1 MKRLHLFYA
10 LVLFSI
16 LISCENL
23 FDEKN
28 ESYVGH
34 FYLWLSKDNS
44 IQKIEKDSII
54 IGDSVST
61 GVQMMFFTDRI
72 IDYCKFNN
80 NEPTMEWFNDNFIWL
95 NPEILIGGENLFEWS
110 LNGIVFK
117 ETFKYEDSLF
127 VLTYPASGTKIRSD
141 KSISLKWQPSK
152 NSNSKI
158 KIVLSLKNDLNSHE
172 NFFPEVYEVDDKKGT
187 YQISLTKLSEHLKPG
202 KILEAK
208 VERYFYKEIKK
219 EGDLYLIKFSTFH
232 IVNYPVIE

>member
-95 NPEILIGGENLFEWS
+95 NPEILIGGENHFEWS

-117 ETFKYEDSLF
+117 ETFKYEDSPF
-127 VLTYPASGTKIRSD
+127 VLIYPASGTKIRSD
-141 KSISLKWQPSK
+141 KSINLKWQPSK

-202 KILEAK
+202 KILEVK